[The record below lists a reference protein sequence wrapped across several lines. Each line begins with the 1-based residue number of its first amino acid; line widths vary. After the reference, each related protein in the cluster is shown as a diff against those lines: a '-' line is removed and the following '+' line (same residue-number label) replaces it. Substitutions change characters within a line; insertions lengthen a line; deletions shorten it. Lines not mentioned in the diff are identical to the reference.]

1 MAVQML
7 NQALPFGVN
16 LTSISFPFPV
26 LPQGLA
32 TSPEPQQSAPRSE
45 LSRELWLGLWDNPGV
60 AD

>member
-1 MAVQML
+1 ML